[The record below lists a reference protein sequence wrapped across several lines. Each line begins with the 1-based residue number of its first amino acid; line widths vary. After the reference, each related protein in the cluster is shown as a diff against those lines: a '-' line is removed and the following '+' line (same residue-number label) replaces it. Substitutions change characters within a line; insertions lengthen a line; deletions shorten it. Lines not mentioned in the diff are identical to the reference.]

1 MPKGEEA
8 IGAKWNTP
16 RGAAEIHD
24 QDRDNFR
31 LQALLI
37 NANNS
42 SEKQLAMRQGCQ
54 ERHPGDLGFSS
65 CAISQLRLVGPSPC
79 HLASLRKQ
87 V

>member
-1 MPKGEEA
+1 MPKGEA
-8 IGAKWNTP
+8 IGGQMEYTP

-31 LQALLI
+31 LQAPLI

-42 SEKQLAMRQGCQ
+42 SEKHGNETGCQ

-65 CAISQLRLVGPSPC
+65 CAISQL
-79 HLASLRKQ
+79 
-87 V
+87 